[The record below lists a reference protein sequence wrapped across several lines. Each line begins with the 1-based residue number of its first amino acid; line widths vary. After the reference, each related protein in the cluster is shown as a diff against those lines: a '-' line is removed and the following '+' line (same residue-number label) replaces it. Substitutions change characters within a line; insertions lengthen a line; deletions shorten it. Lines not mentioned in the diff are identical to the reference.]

1 LDFSF
6 VRQWVLIGWWKLCGL
21 LLAGVMGAHLVADFA
36 DGSSNVHEVWKFF
49 FK

>member
-6 VRQWVLIGWWKLCGL
+6 VRQWVLIGGNYVVFFW
-21 LLAGVMGAHLVADFA
+21 AGVMGAHLVADFA